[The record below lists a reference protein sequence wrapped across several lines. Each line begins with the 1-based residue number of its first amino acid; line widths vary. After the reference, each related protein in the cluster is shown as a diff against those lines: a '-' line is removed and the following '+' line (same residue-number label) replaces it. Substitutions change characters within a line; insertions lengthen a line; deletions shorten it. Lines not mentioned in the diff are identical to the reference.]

1 MFWLAPHP
9 EGHPA
14 PQHGSPRMFR
24 VDWIEK
30 YLSRVRPWHVVV
42 VWVPVVAWL
51 LGRAFGDPALAS
63 AAAALWL
70 LGGLFFW
77 TFLEYLLHRFLFHFE
92 PDPAS
97 EFQKDLSFLVHGVHH
112 AWPHDPDR
120 LVMPPVVAGA
130 LALLVGAPLR
140 LALGSHAFPAFFAG
154 LLAGYLWYDLTHY
167 AVHQLKPRTALGEA
181 QRRYHYLHHF
191 KTPDRRYGVT
201 TPLWDLVFGTL
212 PEEGRAAEV

>member
-1 MFWLAPHP
+1 
-9 EGHPA
+9 
-14 PQHGSPRMFR
+14 MFR

-42 VWVPVVAWL
+42 AWVPFVAWL
-51 LGRAFGDPALAS
+51 LRRAFGDPGLAS
-63 AAAALWL
+63 AEAALWV
-70 LGGLFFW
+70 LGGVFFW
-77 TFLEYLLHRFLFHFE
+77 TFLEYLLHRWVFHFE

-112 AWPHDPDR
+112 LWPHDPDR
-120 LVMPPVVAGA
+120 LVMPPVVAGT

-140 LALGSHAFPAFFAG
+140 LALDPRAFPAFFAG

-167 AVHQLKPRTALGEA
+167 AVHHLKPRTALGEA

-212 PEEGRAAEV
+212 PDEERVVEV

>member
-1 MFWLAPHP
+1 
-9 EGHPA
+9 
-14 PQHGSPRMFR
+14 MFR

-30 YLSRVRPWHVVV
+30 YLSRVSPWHVVV
-42 VWVPVVAWL
+42 VWVPIAAWFL
-51 LGRAFGDPALAS
+51 WRAFRDPALGAAKDS
-63 AAAALWL
+63 AWV
-70 LGGLFFW
+70 LGGLGFW
-77 TFLEYLLHRFLFHFE
+77 TLLEYALHRWVFHFE

-120 LVMPPVVAGA
+120 LVMPPVAAGV

-140 LALGSHAFPAFFAG
+140 LALGPHAFPGFFAG
-154 LLAGYLWYDLTHY
+154 LLVGYLWYDLTHY

-201 TPLWDLVFGTL
+201 TPVWDLVFGTRPRHE
-212 PEEGRAAEV
+212 PEAEG